1 MPSSRSVSAHQP
13 STHGAPAPRSSA
25 ALFTVVHKFET
36 AKGLIDKGPTLVDN
50 PVKLAQFLEAGR
62 FVTQLRPGA
71 TGE

>member
-1 MPSSRSVSAHQP
+1 LQEKFAPSP
-13 STHGAPAPRSSA
+13 EILA